1 MPSLQVRELPIN
13 IYRQLKQRSE
23 AEYRS
28 LAQEAIA
35 ILAKGLNVDLSAKE
49 RRAKLLL
56 RIREQSKTKSKLM
69 PVIDVAMLV
78 REDRE
83 R

>member
-28 LAQEAIA
+28 LAQEAVA
-35 ILAKGLNVDLSAKE
+35 ILAKGLNVDFSAKE

-56 RIREQSKTKSKLM
+56 KIREQSKTKNKLM
-69 PVIDVAMLV
+69 PVIDVAKLV